1 MSILIV
7 NYCKIIKNDYKN
19 LLEIMAGLLQIT
31 TVGYCKLQQLYY
43 KLRQKIITNYSSSYF
58 AKFKIITNYVKFY
71 YKLQQLLVLLQI
83 TAGIKNHNVI
93 TNYIVTLGK
102 INIKGKKP

>member
-1 MSILIV
+1 
-7 NYCKIIKNDYKN
+7 
-19 LLEIMAGLLQIT
+19 MAGLLQIT
-31 TVGYCKLQQLYY
+31 TVGYSNYSSF
-43 KLRQKIITNYSSSYF
+43 ITNYGKKLLQITAALIF

-83 TAGIKNHNVI
+83 TARIKNHNVI
-93 TNYIVTLGK
+93 TNYIVTQGK

>member
-7 NYCKIIKNDYKN
+7 NYYKIIKNDYKN

-43 KLRQKIITNYSSSYF
+43 KLRQKIITNYGSSYF
-58 AKFKIITNYVKFY
+58 CKIRNY
-71 YKLQQLLVLLQI
+71 YKLCQVLLQI
-83 TAGIKNHNVI
+83 TAAFSVI
-93 TNYIVTLGK
+93 TNYSKFYYKLRQVLQITTLLQLTS
-102 INIKGKKP
+102 